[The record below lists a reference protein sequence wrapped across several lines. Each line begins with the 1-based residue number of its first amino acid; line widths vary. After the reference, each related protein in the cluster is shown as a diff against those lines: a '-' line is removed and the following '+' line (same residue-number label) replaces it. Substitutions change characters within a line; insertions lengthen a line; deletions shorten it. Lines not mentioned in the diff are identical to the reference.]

1 MQDMQFARHLDRL
14 LQVQEEAGIFE
25 EVEGGVSA
33 SLSNETGAGSPLHF
47 LSRRS
52 KRLVCVC
59 VCMCV
64 IVIFD
69 PYLILFFL
77 CSL

>member
-1 MQDMQFARHLDRL
+1 LD
-14 LQVQEEAGIFE
+14 

-33 SLSNETGAGSPLHF
+33 SLSLSNEAGAGSPLHF

-59 VCMCV
+59 VCVCV
-64 IVIFD
+64 VVIFD
-69 PYLILFFL
+69 HI
-77 CSL
+77 